1 MSIFNKKV
9 TATKQAF
16 TVPITLDRE
25 TEAEAKVAASSL
37 AIIAGYFGTKE
48 LAAVAKALNNP
59 TIRTLIKSRL

>member
-9 TATKQAF
+9 TALKQSF
-16 TVPITLDRE
+16 TVPITLERE
-25 TEAEAKVAASSL
+25 TEADAKVAASSL
-37 AIIAGYFGTKE
+37 ATIAGYFGSKE